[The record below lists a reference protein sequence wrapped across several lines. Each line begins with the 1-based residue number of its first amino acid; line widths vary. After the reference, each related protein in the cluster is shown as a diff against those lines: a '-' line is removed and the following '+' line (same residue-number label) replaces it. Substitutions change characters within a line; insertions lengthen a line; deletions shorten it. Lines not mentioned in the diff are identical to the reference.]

1 MADPEYELTMNRRC
15 RLVLGAKGSKEMMVP
30 EAATGETCKA
40 AGS

>member
-1 MADPEYELTMNRRC
+1 MTDPEYKLT
-15 RLVLGAKGSKEMMVP
+15 AKKVQTGPRSQGREEMVP